1 MPEVFFPWLDN
12 NLGGFCWCGDH
23 RLRLIFFHHQDDRIM
38 SRWACIYCI
47 FLRIWWY
54 VHMYY
59 ERFLKRLQKWC
70 WMKLTTNFVWVYLKI
85 FVLLKLCLCGIC
97 LTGPWGEKEDWTEKF
112 RRVITD
118 RLGIANG
125 EQYHDIRFN
134 LMAVVPD
141 RRFALTH
148 KLKMLKTN
156 R

>member
-1 MPEVFFPWLDN
+1 M
-12 NLGGFCWCGDH
+12 
-23 RLRLIFFHHQDDRIM
+23 
-38 SRWACIYCI
+38 
-47 FLRIWWY
+47 
-54 VHMYY
+54 
-59 ERFLKRLQKWC
+59 
-70 WMKLTTNFVWVYLKI
+70 
-85 FVLLKLCLCGIC
+85 LLKLCLCGIC
-97 LTGPWGEKEDWTEKF
+97 YTGPWGEKEDWTEKF